1 VKRAKRVK
9 PFTISEHLGHI
20 TRNLEHLS
28 SQIRELSTFIVPMY
42 TKGVTIR
49 DYVHEDGAITNV
61 QPKLEEM
68 SVIGTLSFRPKRKRT
83 S

>member
-49 DYVHEDGAITNV
+49 DYVDSKGSVTAV

-68 SVIGTLSFRPKRKRT
+68 SVYGTLSFKPKRK
-83 S
+83 SK